1 MATTAIPQTYTLP
14 VHTCK
19 TPHQTASVKSC
30 CLIFTDPAN
39 FELYSK
45 VFRLRCR
52 ALRWV
57 LHVEAVVCM
66 FALVIRT
73 LASHFGD
80 NLLDP
85 LVIIRLSLLS
95 ERPIERLS
103 DIGSFRQGASIYNYT
118 PICTGEGDNMCL
130 LDKRD
135 CRSYGCIRRFYPDS
149 LMETNDGRLLVRGG
163 ETTRQSQAELV
174 KEQQTGISPNHLP
187 EAVRHYQSGRYEN
200 RFVTTCTFPSIWSLE
215 PFQTRRPQGLVSR
228 WHNSFFRGWMNG
240 NTYRVAQ
247 NHENPQFLWKRRN
260 VVMFPTAFFSKNI
273 SYRL

>member
-1 MATTAIPQTYTLP
+1 
-14 VHTCK
+14 
-19 TPHQTASVKSC
+19 
-30 CLIFTDPAN
+30 
-39 FELYSK
+39 
-45 VFRLRCR
+45 
-52 ALRWV
+52 
-57 LHVEAVVCM
+57 M

-95 ERPIERLS
+95 ERLERLS

-200 RFVTTCTFPSIWSLE
+200 RFVTTCTFPSIRSLSH
-215 PFQTRRPQGLVSR
+215 FKQDALKGLSR
-228 WHNSFFRGWMNG
+228 VDIIHSF
-240 NTYRVAQ
+240 
-247 NHENPQFLWKRRN
+247 EDE
-260 VVMFPTAFFSKNI
+260 
-273 SYRL
+273 